1 MNATPAISID
11 FPRLLQDFFLRWLV
25 AQRGASRHTVASYRD
40 TFELFLRFA
49 ETRTGRSAANLTLVD
64 LDAPVVLDFLDHMER
79 DRGISVRTRN
89 VRLTAIRSFARYA
102 ASRDPASLPVLQ
114 RLLAIP
120 AKRCDRPVLGYLS
133 REEIQAV
140 LDAPDPCT
148 WSGRRDIVLL
158 NTLYNTGAR
167 VSEVTAA
174 RVADVLLD
182 RQPSL
187 LLHGKGRKERLA
199 PLWPRTAKLLRDWLA
214 FIRGRP
220 EDPVFPNRQG
230 KPLHRSGVRQR
241 LDDAVRVA
249 ARRCPSLDR
258 KHVSP
263 HSVRHTTAM
272 HLLQAGVDLTV
283 IALILGH
290 EDVATTHRYLES
302 DLAMKQAALQRVQSP
317 CSRIPRFRASNR
329 VLAFLDQL

>member
-1 MNATPAISID
+1 VS
-11 FPRLLQDFFLRWLV
+11 
-25 AQRGASRHTVASYRD
+25 RGA
-40 TFELFLRFA
+40 L
-49 ETRTGRSAANLTLVD
+49 D
-64 LDAPVVLDFLDHMER
+64 LDAPVVLDFLDHLER
-79 DRGISVRTRN
+79 DRRVCVRTRN

-102 ASRDPASLPVLQ
+102 ASRAPAALPVLQ

-133 REEIQAV
+133 REEMQAV
-140 LDAPDPCT
+140 LDAPDPST

-167 VSEVTAA
+167 VSEVTAS

-182 RQPSL
+182 RQASL

-199 PLWPRTAKLLRDWLA
+199 PLWPRTAKMLRGWLA
-214 FIRGRP
+214 FTRGRP

-230 KPLHRSGVRQR
+230 KAMNRSGVRQR
-241 LDDAVRVA
+241 LDEAVRAA
-249 ARRCPSLDR
+249 ARRCPSLAR

-263 HSVRHTTAM
+263 HTVRHTTAM

-283 IALILGH
+283 IALLLGH
-290 EDVATTHRYLES
+290 EDIATTHRYLES
-302 DLAMKQAALQRVQSP
+302 DLAMKQAALQRVESP
-317 CSRIPRFRASNR
+317 SSRMPRYRATSG

>member
-1 MNATPAISID
+1 MNATSPD

-40 TFELFLRFA
+40 TFELFLRFV
-49 ETRTGRSAANLTLVD
+49 EKRTGRCAATFTLSD
-64 LDAPVVLDFLDHMER
+64 IDAPVVLDFLDHIEQER
-79 DRGISVRTRN
+79 RASVRTRN

-120 AKRCDRPVLGYLS
+120 TKRCDRPVLGYLS
-133 REEIQAV
+133 REEMQAV
-140 LDAPDPCT
+140 LDAPDPST
-148 WSGRRDIVLL
+148 WSGRRDVVLL
-158 NTLYNTGAR
+158 TTLYNTGAR
-167 VSEVTAA
+167 VSEVTAL

-182 RQPSL
+182 RQTSL

-199 PLWPRTAKLLRDWLA
+199 PLWPNTARSLRDWLT

-220 EDPVFPNRQG
+220 EDPLFPNRQG
-230 KPLHRSGVRQR
+230 KALNRSGVRQR
-241 LDDAVRVA
+241 LDEAVRA
-249 ARRCPSLDR
+249 AAQRCPSLAGKR
-258 KHVSP
+258 VSP
-263 HSVRHTTAM
+263 HSLRHTTAM

-283 IALILGH
+283 IALLLGH

-302 DLAMKQAALQRVQSP
+302 DLAMKQAALDRIEAP
-317 CSRIPRFRASNR
+317 TSRAPRFRASRR

>member
-1 MNATPAISID
+1 MSAASPD
-11 FPRLLQDFFLRWLV
+11 FPHLLQDFFLRWLL
-25 AQRGASRHTVASYRD
+25 AQRGASRHTAASYRD
-40 TFELFLRFA
+40 TFELFLRFV
-49 ETRTGRSAANLTLVD
+49 EKRTRRSAATFTLAD
-64 LDAPVVLDFLDHMER
+64 LDAPVVLDFLDHLER
-79 DRGISVRTRN
+79 DRKICIRTRN

-133 REEIQAV
+133 REEMQAI
-140 LDAPDPCT
+140 LDAPDPST
-148 WSGRRDIVLL
+148 WSGRRDTVLL

-167 VSEVTAA
+167 VSEITAA
-174 RVADVLLD
+174 RVGDVLLD
-182 RQPSL
+182 RQASL
-187 LLHGKGRKERLA
+187 HVHGKGRKERLA
-199 PLWPRTAKLLRDWLA
+199 PLWPRTAKLLKEWVA
-214 FIRGRP
+214 FTGRGQ
-220 EDPVFPNRQG
+220 EDPLFPNRQG
-230 KPLHRSGVRQR
+230 KPMNRSGVRQR

-249 ARRCPSLDR
+249 ARRCPSLGR

-263 HSVRHTTAM
+263 HTVRHTTAM

-302 DLAMKQAALQRVQSP
+302 DLAMKRAALQRVESP
-317 CSRIPRFRASNR
+317 SSRTPRFRATRR